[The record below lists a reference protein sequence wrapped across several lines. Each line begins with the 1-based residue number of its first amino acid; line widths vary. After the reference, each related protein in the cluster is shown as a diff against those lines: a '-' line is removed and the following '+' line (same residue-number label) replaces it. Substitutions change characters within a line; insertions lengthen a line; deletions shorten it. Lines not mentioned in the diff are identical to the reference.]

1 MTFIDSTVS
10 PFSDIQQHCVN
21 VIIFPHALIF
31 PIAVFLKTLCKGK
44 KRDREDFYGKI
55 ERRVGEDLG
64 VDGEY

>member
-1 MTFIDSTVS
+1 VT

-21 VIIFPHALIF
+21 VIIFPQSLIF
-31 PIAVFLKTLCKGK
+31 PSAVYLKTLCKGNK
-44 KRDREDFYGKI
+44 GGRQDFDGKI